1 MNSKYRVILLIT
13 ILLIILSF
21 SISTVNYFVSLDSA
35 QKQLKNQSLPLSLDN
50 IYTEIQ
56 KHIIEPYLVSS
67 MMANDTFV
75 HDWLLKDENNQ
86 ERIIKYLESIKN
98 KYGMLSAF
106 LVSEKTKNYYTQD
119 GFIEAINPNNNTNKW
134 YFNFL
139 QNQENHEINIDFNKH
154 ISNSLIMFI
163 NYKIFDNSYKYIGAT
178 GVALKISYIDDMLKL
193 FRQKYGF
200 KVQFFD
206 ENGNIVLSEKGENLH
221 TNIDKTNISKEIIDK
236 IISKSTTM
244 IEFKK
249 DNDDYLINT
258 KYITE
263 LNLYLSVEA
272 KIDNYTKDVKKILYF
287 NILLSLSITIIIS
300 FVVFRIIRTYNNK
313 LESMAFRDP
322 LTDLYNRRYFE
333 DEFLKIIKMHN
344 RTRQECCIAFIDID
358 NFKDVNDTYGHDIGD
373 LVLKQISNILK
384 NNNREVDLISRWG
397 GEEIVILFLNT
408 DITAAMIIT
417 EKLRELIENDAVL
430 RHLTSSGITASFG
443 ITAVMSDDNID
454 SVLNRADKAMYTSKS
469 NGKNIVTVI

>member
-98 KYGMLSAF
+98 KYGMLSTF

-193 FRQKYGF
+193 
-200 KVQFFD
+200 
-206 ENGNIVLSEKGENLH
+206 L
-221 TNIDKTNISKEIIDK
+221 DK
-236 IISKSTTM
+236 
-244 IEFKK
+244 
-249 DNDDYLINT
+249 
-258 KYITE
+258 
-263 LNLYLSVEA
+263 
-272 KIDNYTKDVKKILYF
+272 
-287 NILLSLSITIIIS
+287 
-300 FVVFRIIRTYNNK
+300 
-313 LESMAFRDP
+313 SMALRCS
-322 LTDLYNRRYFE
+322 
-333 DEFLKIIKMHN
+333 FLMKM
-344 RTRQECCIAFIDID
+344 
-358 NFKDVNDTYGHDIGD
+358 
-373 LVLKQISNILK
+373 
-384 NNNREVDLISRWG
+384 
-397 GEEIVILFLNT
+397 
-408 DITAAMIIT
+408 
-417 EKLRELIENDAVL
+417 
-430 RHLTSSGITASFG
+430 GI
-443 ITAVMSDDNID
+443 
-454 SVLNRADKAMYTSKS
+454 
-469 NGKNIVTVI
+469 

>member
-1 MNSKYRVILLIT
+1 
-13 ILLIILSF
+13 
-21 SISTVNYFVSLDSA
+21 
-35 QKQLKNQSLPLSLDN
+35 
-50 IYTEIQ
+50 
-56 KHIIEPYLVSS
+56 
-67 MMANDTFV
+67 
-75 HDWLLKDENNQ
+75 
-86 ERIIKYLESIKN
+86 
-98 KYGMLSAF
+98 
-106 LVSEKTKNYYTQD
+106 
-119 GFIEAINPNNNTNKW
+119 
-134 YFNFL
+134 
-139 QNQENHEINIDFNKH
+139 
-154 ISNSLIMFI
+154 
-163 NYKIFDNSYKYIGAT
+163 
-178 GVALKISYIDDMLKL
+178 
-193 FRQKYGF
+193 
-200 KVQFFD
+200 
-206 ENGNIVLSEKGENLH
+206 
-221 TNIDKTNISKEIIDK
+221 
-236 IISKSTTM
+236 M